1 MYIAWK
7 VSIFGDFLVRI
18 FPHLDW
24 IRRDASYLSVF
35 SPNAGKYGPELLRIQ
50 TLFTQW
56 YSQQN
61 YEKKLRE
68 LEIGYMLEI
77 LILIF
82 FYVPDYYKTGDY
94 KYDIFTEKNS
104 KFLFYRF
111 NDFLGRWKA

>member
-7 VSIFGDFLVRI
+7 VSLFGVFLVRI
-18 FPHLDW
+18 FW
-24 IRRDASYLSVF
+24 FYC
-35 SPNAGKYGPELLRIQ
+35 
-50 TLFTQW
+50 
-56 YSQQN
+56 
-61 YEKKLRE
+61 
-68 LEIGYMLEI
+68 YMPEI

-82 FYVPDYYKTGDY
+82 FYVPDYYKIGDY